1 MNLKGGNLIFKYV
14 IVCLLVMF
22 AIVHDIELFS
32 LIVMYLEFNI
42 YIFKYEFPLKNK
54 ENMFHEPIDI
64 SNDLV
69 VMCKNWE
76 EVSELGRKRVKVTI
90 FLPILLKMNM

>member
-1 MNLKGGNLIFKYV
+1 
-14 IVCLLVMF
+14 MF

-69 VMCKNWE
+69 VMCKN
-76 EVSELGRKRVKVTI
+76 
-90 FLPILLKMNM
+90 